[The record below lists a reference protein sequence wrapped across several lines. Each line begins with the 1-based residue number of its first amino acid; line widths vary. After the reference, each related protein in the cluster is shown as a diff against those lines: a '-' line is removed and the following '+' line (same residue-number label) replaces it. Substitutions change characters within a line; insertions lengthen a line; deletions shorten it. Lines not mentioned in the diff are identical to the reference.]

1 MRVVRPVPNRPAF
14 VKLQNAGPA
23 TNRLIAKAEVA
34 LPVALAVGLSLSG
47 LARAAATLGASKEL
61 VGAAMP
67 LGYLGLALGTLLFV
81 TQFPSEREA
90 PPVASFD

>member
-1 MRVVRPVPNRPAF
+1 MRLVRPVPNRPAF
-14 VKLQNAGPA
+14 VKLPDAGPA

-34 LPVALAVGLSLSG
+34 LPVALAAALSLSG
-47 LARAAATLGASKEL
+47 LARAAGTLGASREL

-67 LGYLGLALGTLLFV
+67 LGYLGVALGTLLFV

-90 PPVASFD
+90 PPVAELD